1 MPTATMS
8 RPALRV
14 VGGVCS
20 GFATHTGLP
29 VGVVRLVTA
38 ALAVCGGAGVLLYAW
53 LWATTPSLG
62 PATPVPLKSVL
73 TEPTDDADAEA
84 RGRRAPVVEIL
95 LGVALLTTAGAVIAA
110 RLGADVPLEVVV
122 PGVVVVTG
130 AALAWRQFDALR
142 NVRAAGSSGLVVRAL
157 GALVLVVLGILLFFT
172 TSSRPN
178 AWTVLTAAVAVLLGV
193 AVVVAPWVV
202 RLVRDLAEE
211 RAALVR
217 EVERAEI
224 AAHLHD
230 SVLQTLALIQQRAEP
245 GSDAA
250 RLARAQ
256 ERELRT
262 WLFTEQDEPSG
273 DLGAELRAAAVE
285 IEAEYPARVEVI
297 AIGPAR
303 TDLPEGIVGAARE
316 AMLNAARHAG
326 GTVSVYAETGDDRV
340 EVSIGDRGPGFDPD
354 TVPEGRYGVR
364 ESIVGRMHR
373 LGGTATIGPGPGRTG
388 TQVRLTLPIART
400 DGARSGDRRPD
411 ATPPAET
418 EETP

>member
-29 VGVVRLVTA
+29 VGAVRLVTA

-53 LWATTPSLG
+53 LWATTPSQG
-62 PATPVPLKSVL
+62 PANPVPLKSML
-73 TEPTDDADAEA
+73 TEPSSTPDGDAL
-84 RGRRAPVVEIL
+84 GRRAPVVEIL
-95 LGVALLTTAGAVIAA
+95 LGVALLTAAGAVIAA

-142 NVRAAGSSGLVVRAL
+142 NVRASDSSGLVVRAL

-178 AWTVLTAAVAVLLGV
+178 VWTVLTAAVAVLLGV

-211 RAALVR
+211 RSARVR

-256 ERELRT
+256 ERELRS
-262 WLFTEQDEPSG
+262 WLFTEQEEPTT
-273 DLGAELRAAAVE
+273 DLGAQLRAAAAE
-285 IEAEYPARVEVI
+285 IETEYPARIEVI

-303 TDLPEGIVGAARE
+303 TDLADGVVGAARE

-326 GTVSVYAETGDDRV
+326 GTVSVYAETANDRV
-340 EVSIGDRGPGFDPD
+340 EVSVGDRGPGFD
-354 TVPEGRYGVR
+354 TGAIPEGRYGVR
-364 ESIVGRMHR
+364 ESIVGRMQR

-388 TQVRLTLPIART
+388 TEVRLTLPLAPPHDTHPTSPEAR
-400 DGARSGDRRPD
+400 GRP
-411 ATPPAET
+411 TK
-418 EETP
+418 ETP

>member
-29 VGVVRLVTA
+29 VGAVRLATA
-38 ALAVCGGAGVLLYAW
+38 VLAVCGGAGVLLYAW
-53 LWATTPSLG
+53 LWATTPSQG
-62 PATPVPLKSVL
+62 PATPVPLKAML
-73 TEPTDDADAEA
+73 TGPSADADADGA
-84 RGRRAPVVEIL
+84 PHGRRAPVVEIL
-95 LGVALLTTAGAVIAA
+95 LGVALLTAGGAVIAS

-142 NVRAAGSSGLVVRAL
+142 NVRTSGSSALVVRAL

-178 AWTVLTAAVAVLLGV
+178 VWTVLTAAVAVLLGV

-211 RAALVR
+211 RAARVR

-256 ERELRT
+256 ERELRS
-262 WLFTEQDEPSG
+262 WLFTEQEESAA
-273 DLGAELRAAAVE
+273 DLGAQLRAAAAE
-285 IEAEYPARVEVI
+285 IETEYPVRIEVI
-297 AIGPAR
+297 AIGPVRA
-303 TDLPEGIVGAARE
+303 DLPEGIVGAARE

-326 GTVSVYAETGDDRV
+326 GTVSVYAETSADRV
-340 EVSIGDRGPGFDPD
+340 EVSVGDRGPGFD
-354 TVPEGRYGVR
+354 TEAIPEGRYGVR
-364 ESIVGRMHR
+364 ESILGRMDR

-388 TQVRLTLPIART
+388 TEVRLTLPL
-400 DGARSGDRRPD
+400 
-411 ATPPAET
+411 ATPADPQPT
-418 EETP
+418 KETP

>member
-14 VGGVCS
+14 VGGVCG
-20 GFATHTGLP
+20 GFAAHTGLP
-29 VGVVRLVTA
+29 VGAVRAVTV

-53 LWATTPSLG
+53 LWATTPEQAS
-62 PATPVPLKSVL
+62 ASASSLKSVL
-73 TEPTDDADAEA
+73 TAPADPADRA
-84 RGRRAPVVEIL
+84 GGDQAGAADPGRRAPVVEIL
-95 LGVALLTTAGAVIAA
+95 LGLALLTAGGAMIAS

-122 PGVVVVTG
+122 PAIVVATG
-130 AALAWRQFDALR
+130 AALAWRQLDALR
-142 NVRAAGSSGLVVRAL
+142 NVRAAGSSALVVRAL

-172 TSSRPN
+172 SSTHPN
-178 AWTVLTAAVAVLLGV
+178 VWTVLSAAAAVLLGV

-211 RAALVR
+211 RAARVR
-217 EVERAEI
+217 DVERAEI

-256 ERELRT
+256 ERELRS
-262 WLFTEQDEPSG
+262 WLFAEQEEPTS
-273 DLGAELRAAAVE
+273 DLGAQLRAAAAE
-285 IEAEYPARVEVI
+285 IETEYPARVEVI
-297 AIGPAR
+297 AVGPAR
-303 TDLPEGIVGAARE
+303 ADLPDGIVAAARE

-326 GTVSVYAETGDDRV
+326 GTVSVYAETARDRV
-340 EVSIGDRGPGFDPD
+340 EVSIGDRGPGFDPAS
-354 TVPEGRYGVR
+354 VPEGRYGVR

-373 LGGTATIGPGPGRTG
+373 LGGTASIGPGPGRTG
-388 TQVRLTLPIART
+388 TEVRLTLALPDT
-400 DGARSGDRRPD
+400 DAP
-411 ATPPAET
+411 TKEH
-418 EETP
+418 